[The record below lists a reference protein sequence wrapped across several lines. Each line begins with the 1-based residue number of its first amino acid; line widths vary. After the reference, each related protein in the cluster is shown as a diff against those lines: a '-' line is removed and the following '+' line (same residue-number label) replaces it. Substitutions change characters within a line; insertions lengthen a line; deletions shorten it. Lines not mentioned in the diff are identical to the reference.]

1 MITESL
7 CFSVW
12 ERNGR
17 AQHCVTHHLVNIV
30 SQCVIRCSLHY
41 PEEKNLGILWNLK
54 MSCMLLVLLYCIMIL
69 RAPPY

>member
-41 PEEKNLGILWNLK
+41 PEEKNLGILWN
-54 MSCMLLVLLYCIMIL
+54 
-69 RAPPY
+69 